1 MLREKKILDFKL
13 NHIIYMSVGPHL
25 NEDLD
30 SIMIRKS
37 KEIEDFEES
46 LWAFNSGIAKSV
58 YELCNLQFGEDENI
72 YCVMVNTGKD
82 TKTGEKNAKKA
93 KYYIGLNGEK
103 IEIKKGMDVTF
114 ANNGAYALLV
124 EEYYKIIGDNI
135 IDTKEYEKIKFV
147 RGFGLLNKKDSKLK
161 MDKPT
166 EMGLPK
172 KVSYIAKLKK
182 PFLVKIFTDNSNDN
196 K

>member
-1 MLREKKILDFKL
+1 MLKERKLLDLDL
-13 NHIIYMSVGPHL
+13 NHIIYMCVGPHL

-37 KEIEDFEES
+37 KEIEDFGES

-72 YCVMVNTGKD
+72 YCVMVNTGTD
-82 TKTGEKNAKKA
+82 PKTKNAKKA
-93 KYYIGLNGEK
+93 GYYIGLNGEK
-103 IEIKKGMDVTF
+103 VEIKKGMDVIF
-114 ANNGAYALLV
+114 ALNGAYALLV

-135 IDTKEYEKIKFV
+135 IDMKEYEKIKFI
-147 RGFGLLNKKDSKLK
+147 RGFGLLRKKDSSL
-161 MDKPT
+161 
-166 EMGLPK
+166 ESGVPK
-172 KVSYIAKLKK
+172 KVLYIAKLKK
-182 PFLVKIFTDNSNDN
+182 PFLVKIFTDDSNDN